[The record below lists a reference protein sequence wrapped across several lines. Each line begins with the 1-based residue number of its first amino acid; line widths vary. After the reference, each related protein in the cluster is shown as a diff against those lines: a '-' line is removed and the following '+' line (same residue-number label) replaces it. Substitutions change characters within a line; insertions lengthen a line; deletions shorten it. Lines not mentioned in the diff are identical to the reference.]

1 MQFETQQM
9 EQLILLSAA
18 VVAVIFLL
26 KFIRKAHKKK
36 RLLQSNIY
44 DIDLL
49 SGEDFEK
56 FLYYFYKKHGY
67 RVRLTPITHDF
78 GADLVIKFHGKR
90 IVVQAKRYKE
100 RVGIKAVQEV
110 IGSMAY
116 YKAKQGMVITNSYY
130 TQSAYVLAK
139 SNGIT
144 LIGRNA
150 LIHMINED
158 KVVLPK

>member
-1 MQFETQQM
+1 MQFDIQQV
-9 EQLILLSAA
+9 EQFILLLVTA
-18 VVAVIFLL
+18 VVIIFLL
-26 KFIRKAHKKK
+26 KVIMKYRKKK
-36 RLLQSNIY
+36 RLLRSNIY
-44 DIDLL
+44 DIDML
-49 SGEDFEK
+49 SGEDFEL
-56 FLYYFYKKHGY
+56 FLFYYYRKHGY
-67 RVRLTPITHDF
+67 RVKLTPLTHDF
-78 GADLVIKFHGKR
+78 GADLVIKAHGKR

-150 LIHMINED
+150 LIRMINED
-158 KVVLPK
+158 TVLLP

>member
-1 MQFETQQM
+1 MQLNTQHV
-9 EQLILLSAA
+9 EQLILLITAI
-18 VVAVIFLL
+18 VAVIFLL
-26 KFIRKAHKKK
+26 RKLKKLVKKK

-49 SGEDFEK
+49 SGEDFEL
-56 FLYYFYKKHGY
+56 FLYYFYKKHKC
-67 RVRLTPITHDF
+67 RVRLTPYTHDF
-78 GADLVIKFHGKR
+78 GADLVVRKRGKT
-90 IVVQAKRYKE
+90 IVIQAKRYRD

-116 YKAKQGMVITNSYY
+116 YRAKQGMVITNSYY

-150 LIHMINED
+150 LIRMIEED
-158 KVVLPK
+158 KIFL

>member
-1 MQFETQQM
+1 MQFDTQQV
-9 EQLILLSAA
+9 EQLILLSATI
-18 VVAVIFLL
+18 VAVFFLL
-26 KFIRKAHKKK
+26 KFMRKSHKKK
-36 RLLQSNIY
+36 ILLQSNIY
-44 DIDLL
+44 DIDIL

-56 FLYYFYKKHGY
+56 FLFYFYKKHGY
-67 RVRLTPITHDF
+67 RVKLTPKTHDF
-78 GADLVIKFHGKR
+78 GADLVIKSHGKR
-90 IVVQAKRYKE
+90 VVVQAKRYKE

-150 LIHMINED
+150 LIHMISED
-158 KVVLPK
+158 KVLLPK

>member
-1 MQFETQQM
+1 MQFDTQHV
-9 EQLILLSAA
+9 EQLILLSASI
-18 VVAVIFLL
+18 VAVFFLL
-26 KFIRKAHKKK
+26 KFMRKKHKKK

-67 RVRLTPITHDF
+67 RVKLTSLTHDF
-78 GADLVIKFHGKR
+78 GADLVIKSRGKR

-150 LIHMINED
+150 LIHMITND
-158 KVVLPK
+158 KVLLPK

>member
-1 MQFETQQM
+1 MQFDTQQV
-9 EQLILLSAA
+9 EQLIFLSAA
-18 VVAVIFLL
+18 VVASIFLL
-26 KFIRKAHKKK
+26 KFIMKCHKRKK
-36 RLLQSNIY
+36 LLQSNIY

-49 SGEDFEK
+49 SGEDFEL

-67 RVRLTPITHDF
+67 RVKLTPVTHDF
-78 GADLVIKFHGKR
+78 GADLVIKSRGKR

-150 LIHMINED
+150 LIHMIEKD
-158 KVVLPK
+158 MVLLP